1 MLLLLSLTFHFTDN
15 SISEIQ
21 GLSSCHRLTHLSLMN
36 NNISR
41 IANLDN
47 LPLKAL
53 NLVSSH
59 LYNMLIEIQVVF
71 IYEFKVTKENAK
83 LNGHYILHVY
93 CDSAVCFCRLLSFA
107 LNFHPLYEMQNDYNV
122 N

>member
-1 MLLLLSLTFHFTDN
+1 MFHSTDN

-47 LPLKAL
+47 LPLKSLDLVGTL
-53 NLVSSH
+53 NC
-59 LYNMLIEIQVVF
+59 
-71 IYEFKVTKENAK
+71 
-83 LNGHYILHVY
+83 YILLKIQMMFMMLCQSYGRNPKVRVEWHRITCTVQLTY
-93 CDSAVCFCRLLSFA
+93 MLTVQM
-107 LNFHPLYEMQNDYNV
+107 NFICIYAG
-122 N
+122 

>member
-1 MLLLLSLTFHFTDN
+1 MFHSTDN

-47 LPLKAL
+47 LPLKSL
-53 NLVSSH
+53 DLVGTLVIYYSITTNSDDVH
-59 LYNMLIEIQVVF
+59 NVVS
-71 IYEFKVTKENAK
+71 K
-83 LNGHYILHVY
+83 LWQK
-93 CDSAVCFCRLLSFA
+93 SKS
-107 LNFHPLYEMQNDYNV
+107 
-122 N
+122 